1 MTALEYVNDHDS
13 QKKETLMSGYA
24 ETQQPSPELFFE
36 TLNAYQRTQCLKG
49 AIELDLFTAIA
60 EGANTAPALARR
72 CAASERG
79 IRILC
84 DYLVVIGF
92 LTKDENSYG
101 LTADSATFLDK
112 RSPAYLGGTIEFLL
126 TPKLI

>member
-1 MTALEYVNDHDS
+1 MLTLNYSSASSNGNQSERGEYV
-13 QKKETLMSGYA
+13 MSGYA

-49 AIELDLFTAIA
+49 AIELDVFTAIA
-60 EGANTAPALARR
+60 QGANTAPALARR

-101 LTADSATFLDK
+101 LTVDSAVFL
-112 RSPAYLGGTIEFLL
+112 
-126 TPKLI
+126 